1 MTKPSQTASEVT
13 VRAPEAGHTAAD
25 TPNNLHAPV
34 QSDSHSDDEAGAFTT
49 EMAQKYMEQL
59 KSKPPVGQLENIRKA
74 VEDIIQRL
82 QEDTDSEQQ
91 QKLDEL
97 RRVVKEVVQQ
107 QRLQNAPPQAEH
119 TVH

>member
-1 MTKPSQTASEVT
+1 MVT
-13 VRAPEAGHTAAD
+13 FLGGCA
-25 TPNNLHAPV
+25 HAPV
-34 QSDSHSDDEAGAFTT
+34 QSDSLSDDQPGAFTT

-59 KSKPPVGQLENIRKA
+59 KSKPPVGQLESIRKA

-82 QEDTDSEQQ
+82 EESEANSDDTEQQ

-97 RRVVKEVVQQ
+97 RRVAKEVVQQ
-107 QRLQNAPPQAEH
+107 QRVQGAPPQAEH